1 MWEMTLRSGGAL
13 ATDRRG
19 KGEMSGETLIYS
31 TTSQKTIIRTARKI
45 GGVIRREGV
54 S

>member
-31 TTSQKTIIRTARKI
+31 TSQKTIIRTARKI
-45 GGVIRREGV
+45 GGVIR
-54 S
+54 